1 MEGIGANAAFDFSLV
16 DCFSRFFFI
25 LNYVAGGM
33 CGVCI
38 WLQAMKAKRMH
49 GIPES

>member
-38 WLQAMKAKRMH
+38 
-49 GIPES
+49 